1 MFFVCLFS
9 DLTLTF
15 KDSVAYGAESGIVIL
30 KKIPKGQ
37 QQQKSKQKGEAPSES
52 STIPEFKPL
61 NSDGSDEYSFKNIV
75 GKFFHA
81 STSLQPD
88 NIAPTTTDD
97 EIEVDVEALKKPPSD
112 DVVYDELPPS
122 KPSPSTFLANKK
134 PNTFETINYETH
146 PELYEDSK
154 PEDEHSGSFKLSQ
167 KEIDLLKNYL
177 IHLKSNTTKSNFN
190 PNFPTYPRE
199 IKYGK
204 PIEIS
209 ASPPLFGGFKLNP
222 PSSPFDEFKTNTIDN
237 RYKRYP
243 HRLSSKPKIRF
254 APRPSKHFPAQ
265 RQQPPV
271 NLVKSV
277 TYKLT
282 PNGPIKV
289 V

>member
-1 MFFVCLFS
+1 M
-9 DLTLTF
+9 TLTF

-37 QQQKSKQKGEAPSES
+37 QQQQQKSKEKGEAPSES

-61 NSDGSDEYSFKNIV
+61 NSDDSDEYSFKNIV

-88 NIAPTTTDD
+88 NIAPTTTTDD
-97 EIEVDVEALKKPPSD
+97 EIEIDVEALKKPTPD
-112 DVVYDELPPS
+112 DVVYDDELRPS
-122 KPSPSTFLANKK
+122 IKPSPSTFLANKK
-134 PNTFETINYETH
+134 PNTFEPVNYETH

-154 PEDEHSGSFKLSQ
+154 PEDEHSGSFKFTQ
-167 KEIDLLKNYL
+167 KEIHLLKNYL
-177 IHLKSNTTKSNFN
+177 INLKSNNTKSNFN
-190 PNFPTYPRE
+190 PSYPRE
-199 IKYGK
+199 VKYGK

-209 ASPPLFGGFKLNP
+209 ASAPHFGGFKLNP
-222 PSSPFDEFKTNTIDN
+222 PSNPFDEFKSNTIDL

-243 HRLSSKPKIRF
+243 PQHQRFLPSASKPKIRF

-265 RQQPPV
+265 RPPPV